1 MKRVVAMLLTLGLV
15 LGAVS
20 TAGAA
25 KKAKPVTA
33 TLYFHGIETAGEL
46 DIANNLG
53 AGYNKMDTTEP
64 AAGPPKSQQF
74 TTWTG
79 DPAIWNDCAG
89 SALLPVWTAPVSGK
103 VVGDIKVTLHTV
115 SAPKTVSVQVW
126 PDLFAQACASND
138 TSTGVYPEPAAEAT
152 VDLPPGPGTSEIVL
166 KKVNF
171 KAIQGM
177 TVMILPHGPLPG
189 RVLYDS
195 ADYASSLTFSCIPKS
210 GKSCL

>member
-1 MKRVVAMLLTLGLV
+1 MKRAIAMLLTLGLV
-15 LGAVS
+15 LGAMS

-33 TLYFHGIETAGEL
+33 TLFFHGTETVGEADL
-46 DIANNLG
+46 VNNIG
-53 AGYNKMDTTEP
+53 SYNKMDTTEP
-64 AAGPPKSQQF
+64 AAGPPKSIQGA
-74 TTWTG
+74 TWGG

-103 VVGDIKVTLHTV
+103 IVGDIKVTLNTV
-115 SAPKTVSVQVW
+115 AAAKSVTVQVW
-126 PDLFAQACASND
+126 PDLLTQQCAAND
-138 TSTGVYPEPAAEAT
+138 TSNGTYPEPAAQAK
-152 VDLPPGPGTSEIVL
+152 VDLPAGPGASEVVL

-171 KAIQGM
+171 KAVGAL
-177 TVMILPHGPLPG
+177 TVMILPEGPAPY

-195 ADYASSLTFSCIPKS
+195 ADYASSLTFSCIPTS